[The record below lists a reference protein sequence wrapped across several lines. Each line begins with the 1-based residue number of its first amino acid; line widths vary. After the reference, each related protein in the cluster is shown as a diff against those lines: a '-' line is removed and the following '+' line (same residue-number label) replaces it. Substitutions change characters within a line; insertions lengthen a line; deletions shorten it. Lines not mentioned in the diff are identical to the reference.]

1 MLLKPDEIRE
11 RLQYLDH
18 ISLVGIKERGLHGVL
33 DHERQ
38 DGQFFSVDAD
48 IYLDMQPAG
57 RSDHLA
63 DTVDYSQ
70 VSSIIS
76 RIISGEPQDLLE
88 TVATQ
93 IAEETLALP
102 NVQAVR
108 ICVHKP
114 DAPLGVEK
122 EDVSVTIWRGL
133 DNLKSYLPEEVED
146 SQPDTEQLDLKEIT
160 AAAPSPNKEDIT
172 PFDQDNSDT
181 SNTDGAQA
189 ENDPAEQPS
198 KQGDSA
204 SGGLS
209 SPLEQV
215 PSAPRQAVIAL
226 GGNIGNVSE
235 TFRQVIS
242 QLSAASGVGIVEVSP
257 LVRTSA
263 VLAAGQKEQP
273 DYLNAVILVSTMLS
287 PLGLLDLL
295 QGIEDEH
302 GRKRTER
309 WAARTLD
316 LDIIDYQGVTSDD
329 ERLELPHPRA
339 AKRAFVLLPWS
350 LIAPTAQLAGAGE
363 VVVLADYAP
372 DRDGVKEIYPNWLG
386 SEHPQTEAGSGAL
399 PLPRWSALTRPPAA
413 PRVLDDARELHP
425 SAEIPQLDSEGAA
438 VSAEEAVTSSPLPPL
453 PPVSNDSPALP
464 TAVTSEPLPRLNT
477 EIPQPPVILDE
488 GIPARNASQA
498 AIAAAGMGEDS
509 VSNAPNP
516 PADWESS
523 TPVQE
528 VKKKSIWQ
536 RIKAFFIGEKTGSEQ
551 YLNELSPADESSLS
565 QDAAQPIWQ
574 SVSPSSAP
582 CQFSGDEQLS
592 SVPNSAT
599 TAESPEDIEENS
611 RENTVPAPLMEEDSR
626 LGNPAE
632 SAAQGGDIPA
642 KIAENENRESD
653 SDIEQVEEEPEYGSG
668 RHAGKLVTGPI
679 PTLENPPRPDSL
691 DITEQDL
698 SRADDNAPH
707 GTPKVERRSIL
718 RPTTTG
724 AIPIVKPE
732 NDATDQPTEFLDPAD
747 RG

>member
-1 MLLKPDEIRE
+1 MLLKPDEITE
-11 RLQYLDH
+11 RLQYFDH

-38 DGQFFSVDAD
+38 DGQLFSVDAD

-70 VSSIIS
+70 VSGIIS
-76 RIISGEPQDLLE
+76 RNISGEPQDLLE
-88 TVATQ
+88 KVAAQ

-133 DNLKSYLPEEVED
+133 DNLKPYLPEDVED
-146 SQPDTEQLDLKEIT
+146 SQPDTELLDLKEIS
-160 AAAPSPNKEDIT
+160 AAAPSPNQEDIT
-172 PFDQDNSDT
+172 PFDQNNSDT
-181 SNTDGAQA
+181 SNTDGTQE
-189 ENDPAEQPS
+189 ENDSAEQPS
-198 KQGDSA
+198 KQEDRA
-204 SGGLS
+204 SGGLD

-215 PSAPRQAVIAL
+215 PSSPRQAVIAL
-226 GGNIGNVSE
+226 GGNVGNVSD

-263 VLAAGQKEQP
+263 VLAAGQEEQP
-273 DYLNAVILVSTMLS
+273 DYLNAVIIVSTMLS

-363 VVVLADYAP
+363 VVVLADYAA

-425 SAEIPQLDSEGAA
+425 SAEIPQLDSEDAA
-438 VSAEEAVTSSPLPPL
+438 DSDKDAVTSSPLPPI
-453 PPVSNDSPALP
+453 PAVSNDSSALP
-464 TAVTSEPLPRLNT
+464 TPVSSEPLPRLNT
-477 EIPQPPVILDE
+477 EIPQQPVILDE
-488 GIPARNASQA
+488 GIPAKNAPQSD
-498 AIAAAGMGEDS
+498 IADISAGEDS
-509 VSNAPNP
+509 VSKAPNSP
-516 PADWESS
+516 DNWDNSS
-523 TPVQE
+523 PVQE

-551 YLNELSPADESSLS
+551 YLNELPPADESSLS

-592 SVPNSAT
+592 SVPNIT
-599 TAESPEDIEENS
+599 KPAECPEDLEENS
-611 RENTVPAPLMEEDSR
+611 WENAVPAPLMEEECR
-626 LGNPAE
+626 LENPAE
-632 SAAQGGDIPA
+632 SPVQGGGSQPKTVEDQ
-642 KIAENENRESD
+642 NREAGSD
-653 SDIEQVEEEPEYGSG
+653 TEQVEEGPEYGSG
-668 RHAGKLVTGPI
+668 RHAGRLVTGPI

-691 DITEQDL
+691 EITEQDL
-698 SRADDNAPH
+698 SRADDSDPH
-707 GTPKVERRSIL
+707 DTPTVERRSIL

-732 NDATDQPTEFLDPAD
+732 NDSTDQPTEFLDPAD

>member
-38 DGQFFSVDAD
+38 DGQLFSVDAD

-57 RSDHLA
+57 RSDQLA

-70 VSSIIS
+70 VSGIIS

-88 TVATQ
+88 KVATQ

-133 DNLKSYLPEEVED
+133 DNLKPYLPEDVED
-146 SQPDTEQLDLKEIT
+146 SQPDTELLDLKEIT
-160 AAAPSPNKEDIT
+160 AAAPSPNKEDNN
-172 PFDQDNSDT
+172 PFDQDNADT
-181 SNTDGAQA
+181 LNTDGAQA

-198 KQGDSA
+198 KHEDSA
-204 SGGLS
+204 SGGLDN
-209 SPLEQV
+209 PLEQV

-235 TFRQVIS
+235 TFRQAIS

-263 VLAAGQKEQP
+263 VLTAGQEEQP
-273 DYLNAVILVSTMLS
+273 DYLNAVIVVSTMLS

-425 SAEIPQLDSEGAA
+425 SAEIPQLDSEDAA
-438 VSAEEAVTSSPLPPL
+438 WAEEAVTSSPLPPI
-453 PPVSNDSPALP
+453 PAVSNDSPALP
-464 TAVTSEPLPRLNT
+464 TAVISEPLPRLNT
-477 EIPQPPVILDE
+477 EIPQQPVILDE

-516 PADWESS
+516 PDNWESS

-536 RIKAFFIGEKTGSEQ
+536 RIKAFFVGEKTGTEQ
-551 YLNELSPADESSLS
+551 YLNELSPAVESNLS
-565 QDAAQPIWQ
+565 PDAAQPIWQ
-574 SVSPSSAP
+574 SVSPSSTP

-599 TAESPEDIEENS
+599 PAKSPEDLEENS
-611 RENTVPAPLMEEDSR
+611 RGNTVPAPLMEEDSR
-626 LGNPAE
+626 LENPAE
-632 SAAQGGDIPA
+632 STAQGGDVPA
-642 KIAENENRESD
+642 KITENENRESD
-653 SDIEQVEEEPEYGSG
+653 TDTEQVTEEPEYGSG

-698 SRADDNAPH
+698 SRADDNASH
-707 GTPKVERRSIL
+707 DTPTVERRSIL

-732 NDATDQPTEFLDPAD
+732 TDTTDQPTEFLDPAD

>member
-38 DGQFFSVDAD
+38 DGQLFSVDAD

-70 VSSIIS
+70 VSGIIS

-88 TVATQ
+88 KVATQ
-93 IAEETLALP
+93 IADETLALP

-108 ICVHKP
+108 ISVHKP

-133 DNLKSYLPEEVED
+133 DNLKPYLPEEVED
-146 SQPDTEQLDLKEIT
+146 SQPDTELLDLKEIT
-160 AAAPSPNKEDIT
+160 AAAPSPNKEDNN

-181 SNTDGAQA
+181 SNTDGTQA
-189 ENDPAEQPS
+189 ENDSAEQRT
-198 KQGDSA
+198 KHEDGA
-204 SGGLS
+204 SGGLD
-209 SPLEQV
+209 SPLEQI

-226 GGNIGNVSE
+226 GGNIGNVSD

-263 VLAAGQKEQP
+263 VLTAGQEDQP
-273 DYLNAVILVSTMLS
+273 DYLNAVIIVSTMLS

-363 VVVLADYAP
+363 VVVLADYAA

-386 SEHPQTEAGSGAL
+386 SEHPQTEAGCGI
-399 PLPRWSALTRPPAA
+399 SALGCSSRASYKT
-413 PRVLDDARELHP
+413 L
-425 SAEIPQLDSEGAA
+425 GAA
-438 VSAEEAVTSSPLPPL
+438 GGRVSA
-453 PPVSNDSPALP
+453 D
-464 TAVTSEPLPRLNT
+464 
-477 EIPQPPVILDE
+477 
-488 GIPARNASQA
+488 
-498 AIAAAGMGEDS
+498 
-509 VSNAPNP
+509 
-516 PADWESS
+516 
-523 TPVQE
+523 
-528 VKKKSIWQ
+528 Q
-536 RIKAFFIGEKTGSEQ
+536 RGKG
-551 YLNELSPADESSLS
+551 
-565 QDAAQPIWQ
+565 
-574 SVSPSSAP
+574 SAP
-582 CQFSGDEQLS
+582 EPA
-592 SVPNSAT
+592 SV
-599 TAESPEDIEENS
+599 
-611 RENTVPAPLMEEDSR
+611 
-626 LGNPAE
+626 
-632 SAAQGGDIPA
+632 
-642 KIAENENRESD
+642 
-653 SDIEQVEEEPEYGSG
+653 
-668 RHAGKLVTGPI
+668 
-679 PTLENPPRPDSL
+679 
-691 DITEQDL
+691 
-698 SRADDNAPH
+698 
-707 GTPKVERRSIL
+707 
-718 RPTTTG
+718 
-724 AIPIVKPE
+724 
-732 NDATDQPTEFLDPAD
+732 
-747 RG
+747 

>member
-11 RLQYLDH
+11 CLQYLDH

-38 DGQFFSVDAD
+38 DGQLFSVDAD

-57 RSDHLA
+57 RSDQLA

-70 VSSIIS
+70 VSGIIS

-88 TVATQ
+88 KVATQ

-133 DNLKSYLPEEVED
+133 DNLKPYLPEDVED
-146 SQPDTEQLDLKEIT
+146 SQPDTELLDLKELT
-160 AAAPSPNKEDIT
+160 AAAPSQNKEDNNL
-172 PFDQDNSDT
+172 FDQDNSDT

-189 ENDPAEQPS
+189 ENDPAEQRT
-198 KQGDSA
+198 KHEDSA
-204 SGGLS
+204 SGGLD

-226 GGNIGNVSE
+226 GGNIGNVSD

-263 VLAAGQKEQP
+263 VLAAGQEEQP
-273 DYLNAVILVSTMLS
+273 DYLNAVIVVSTMLS

-425 SAEIPQLDSEGAA
+425 SAEIPQLDSEDAA
-438 VSAEEAVTSSPLPPL
+438 WAEEAVTSSPLPPI
-453 PPVSNDSPALP
+453 PAVSNDSPALP
-464 TAVTSEPLPRLNT
+464 TAVISEPLPRLNT
-477 EIPQPPVILDE
+477 EIPQQPVILDE
-488 GIPARNASQA
+488 GIPARNASQV

-516 PADWESS
+516 PDNWESS

-536 RIKAFFIGEKTGSEQ
+536 RIKAFFVGEKTGTEQ
-551 YLNELSPADESSLS
+551 YLNELSPAVESNLS
-565 QDAAQPIWQ
+565 PDAAQPIWQ
-574 SVSPSSAP
+574 SVSPSSTP

-599 TAESPEDIEENS
+599 PAKSPEDLEENS
-611 RENTVPAPLMEEDSR
+611 RGNTVPAPLMEEDSR
-626 LGNPAE
+626 LENPAE
-632 SAAQGGDIPA
+632 STAQGGDVPA
-642 KIAENENRESD
+642 KITENENRESD
-653 SDIEQVEEEPEYGSG
+653 TDTEQVTEEPEYGSG

-679 PTLENPPRPDSL
+679 PTLENPPRPGSL

-698 SRADDNAPH
+698 SRADDNASH
-707 GTPKVERRSIL
+707 DTPTVERRSIL

-724 AIPIVKPE
+724 AIPIVKAE
-732 NDATDQPTEFLDPAD
+732 NDTTDQPTEFLDPAD

>member
-1 MLLKPDEIRE
+1 MP
-11 RLQYLDH
+11 
-18 ISLVGIKERGLHGVL
+18 
-33 DHERQ
+33 
-38 DGQFFSVDAD
+38 
-48 IYLDMQPAG
+48 
-57 RSDHLA
+57 
-63 DTVDYSQ
+63 
-70 VSSIIS
+70 SS
-76 RIISGEPQDLLE
+76 
-88 TVATQ
+88 
-93 IAEETLALP
+93 
-102 NVQAVR
+102 
-108 ICVHKP
+108 
-114 DAPLGVEK
+114 
-122 EDVSVTIWRGL
+122 
-133 DNLKSYLPEEVED
+133 
-146 SQPDTEQLDLKEIT
+146 
-160 AAAPSPNKEDIT
+160 
-172 PFDQDNSDT
+172 
-181 SNTDGAQA
+181 
-189 ENDPAEQPS
+189 
-198 KQGDSA
+198 
-204 SGGLS
+204 
-209 SPLEQV
+209 
-215 PSAPRQAVIAL
+215 PRQAVIAL
-226 GGNIGNVSE
+226 GGNIGNVSD

-263 VLAAGQKEQP
+263 VLAAGQEEQP
-273 DYLNAVILVSTMLS
+273 DYLNAVIIVSTMLS

-363 VVVLADYAP
+363 VVVLADYAA

-425 SAEIPQLDSEGAA
+425 SAEIPQLDSEDAA
-438 VSAEEAVTSSPLPPL
+438 DSDKDAVTSSPLPPI
-453 PPVSNDSPALP
+453 PAVSNDSSALP
-464 TAVTSEPLPRLNT
+464 TPVSSEPLPRLNT
-477 EIPQPPVILDE
+477 EIPQQPVILDE
-488 GIPARNASQA
+488 GIPAKNAPQA
-498 AIAAAGMGEDS
+498 DIADISAGEDS
-509 VSNAPNP
+509 VSKAPNP
-516 PADWESS
+516 PDNWDNSS
-523 TPVQE
+523 PVQE

-536 RIKAFFIGEKTGSEQ
+536 RIKAFFIGEKNGSEQ

-592 SVPNSAT
+592 SVPNIT
-599 TAESPEDIEENS
+599 KPAECPEDLEENS
-611 RENTVPAPLMEEDSR
+611 WENAVPAPLMEEECR
-626 LGNPAE
+626 LENPAE
-632 SAAQGGDIPA
+632 SPVQGGDSQP
-642 KIAENENRESD
+642 KTVEDQNREAGSD
-653 SDIEQVEEEPEYGSG
+653 TEQVEEGPEYGSG
-668 RHAGKLVTGPI
+668 RHAGRLVTGPI

-691 DITEQDL
+691 EITEQDL
-698 SRADDNAPH
+698 SRADDSDPH
-707 GTPKVERRSIL
+707 DTPTVERRSIL

-732 NDATDQPTEFLDPAD
+732 NDSTDQPTEFLDPAD

>member
-38 DGQFFSVDAD
+38 DGQLFSVDAD

-70 VSSIIS
+70 VSGIIS

-88 TVATQ
+88 KVATQ

-133 DNLKSYLPEEVED
+133 DNIKPYLSEEVED
-146 SQPDTEQLDLKEIT
+146 SQPDTELLDLKEIT
-160 AAAPSPNKEDIT
+160 AAAPSPNKEDNN
-172 PFDQDNSDT
+172 PFDQDNSYT
-181 SNTDGAQA
+181 LNTDGTQA
-189 ENDPAEQPS
+189 ENDSAEQRT
-198 KQGDSA
+198 KQEDSA
-204 SGGLS
+204 SGGLD
-209 SPLEQV
+209 SPLEQI

-226 GGNIGNVSE
+226 GGNIGNVSD

-263 VLAAGQKEQP
+263 VLAAGQEEQP
-273 DYLNAVILVSTMLS
+273 DYLNAVIVVSTMLS

-425 SAEIPQLDSEGAA
+425 SAEIPQLDSEDAA
-438 VSAEEAVTSSPLPPL
+438 ASAKEAVTSSPLPPI
-453 PPVSNDSPALP
+453 PAVSNDSPALP
-464 TAVTSEPLPRLNT
+464 TPVSSEPLPRLNT
-477 EIPQPPVILDE
+477 EIPQQPVILDE
-488 GIPARNASQA
+488 GIPAKNAPQSD
-498 AIAAAGMGEDS
+498 IADTSAGEDL
-509 VSNAPNP
+509 VAKAPNP
-516 PADWESS
+516 PDNWDNSS
-523 TPVQE
+523 PVQE

-536 RIKAFFIGEKTGSEQ
+536 RIKAFFVGEKTGSEQ
-551 YLNELSPADESSLS
+551 YLNELSPAVESNLS

-582 CQFSGDEQLS
+582 CQFSDDEQLS

-599 TAESPEDIEENS
+599 PVESPEDLEENS
-611 RENTVPAPLMEEDSR
+611 RGNTVPAPLMEEDSR
-626 LGNPAE
+626 LENPAE
-632 SAAQGGDIPA
+632 STAQDGDIQA

-653 SDIEQVEEEPEYGSG
+653 TDTEQVTEEPEYGSG

-691 DITEQDL
+691 EITEQDL
-698 SRADDNAPH
+698 SRADDNASH
-707 GTPKVERRSIL
+707 DTPTVERRSIL

-732 NDATDQPTEFLDPAD
+732 TDTTDQPTEFLDPAD

>member
-38 DGQFFSVDAD
+38 DGQLFSVDAD

-57 RSDHLA
+57 RSDQLA

-70 VSSIIS
+70 VSGIIS

-88 TVATQ
+88 KVATQ

-133 DNLKSYLPEEVED
+133 DNLKPYLPEDVED
-146 SQPDTEQLDLKEIT
+146 SQPDTELLDLKEIT
-160 AAAPSPNKEDIT
+160 AAAPSPNKEDNN
-172 PFDQDNSDT
+172 PFDQDNADT
-181 SNTDGAQA
+181 LNTDGIQE
-189 ENDPAEQPS
+189 ENDSAEQPS
-198 KQGDSA
+198 KQEDSA
-204 SGGLS
+204 SEGLD

-235 TFRQVIS
+235 TFRQAIS

-263 VLAAGQKEQP
+263 VLAAGQEEQP
-273 DYLNAVILVSTMLS
+273 DYLNAVIVVSTMLS

-425 SAEIPQLDSEGAA
+425 SAEIPQLDSEDAA
-438 VSAEEAVTSSPLPPL
+438 WAEEAVTSSPLPPI
-453 PPVSNDSPALP
+453 PAVSNDSPALP

-477 EIPQPPVILDE
+477 EIPQQPVILDE
-488 GIPARNASQA
+488 GIPARNASQV

-516 PADWESS
+516 PDNWESS

-536 RIKAFFIGEKTGSEQ
+536 RIKAFFVGEKTGTEQ
-551 YLNELSPADESSLS
+551 YLNELSPAVESNLS
-565 QDAAQPIWQ
+565 PDAAQPIWQ
-574 SVSPSSAP
+574 SVSPSSTP

-599 TAESPEDIEENS
+599 PAKSPEDLEENS
-611 RENTVPAPLMEEDSR
+611 RGNTVPAPLMEEDSR
-626 LGNPAE
+626 LENPAE
-632 SAAQGGDIPA
+632 STAQGGDVPA
-642 KIAENENRESD
+642 KITENENRESD
-653 SDIEQVEEEPEYGSG
+653 TDTEQVTEEPEYGSG

-698 SRADDNAPH
+698 SRADDNASH
-707 GTPKVERRSIL
+707 DTPTVERRSIL

-732 NDATDQPTEFLDPAD
+732 TDTTDQPTEFLDPAD

>member
-1 MLLKPDEIRE
+1 MLLKPDEITE
-11 RLQYLDH
+11 RLQYFDH

-38 DGQFFSVDAD
+38 DGQLFSVDAD

-57 RSDHLA
+57 RSDDLA

-70 VSSIIS
+70 VSGIIS

-88 TVATQ
+88 KVAAQ

-108 ICVHKP
+108 VCVHKP

-122 EDVSVTIWRGL
+122 EDVSVNIWRGL
-133 DNLKSYLPEEVED
+133 DNFKTYLPEEVED
-146 SQPDTEQLDLKEIT
+146 SQPDTELLDLKEIS
-160 AAAPSPNKEDIT
+160 AAAPSPNQEDII
-172 PFDQDNSDT
+172 PFDQNNSDT

-189 ENDPAEQPS
+189 ENDPAEQRT
-198 KQGDSA
+198 KHEDSA
-204 SGGLS
+204 SGGLD

-226 GGNIGNVSE
+226 GGNIGNVSD

-263 VLAAGQKEQP
+263 VLAAGQEEQP
-273 DYLNAVILVSTMLS
+273 DYLNAVIVVSTMLS

-316 LDIIDYQGVTSDD
+316 LDIIDYQGVISDD

-399 PLPRWSALTRPPAA
+399 PLPRWSALTRPPAT

-425 SAEIPQLDSEGAA
+425 SAEIPQLDSEDAA
-438 VSAEEAVTSSPLPPL
+438 WAEEAVTSSPLPPI
-453 PPVSNDSPALP
+453 PAVSNDSPALP
-464 TAVTSEPLPRLNT
+464 TAVASEPLPRLNT
-477 EIPQPPVILDE
+477 EIPQQPVILDE

-516 PADWESS
+516 PDNWESS

-536 RIKAFFIGEKTGSEQ
+536 RIKAFFVGEKTGTEQ
-551 YLNELSPADESSLS
+551 YLNELSPAVESNLS
-565 QDAAQPIWQ
+565 PDAAQPIWQ
-574 SVSPSSAP
+574 SVSPSSTP

-599 TAESPEDIEENS
+599 PAKSPEDLEENS
-611 RENTVPAPLMEEDSR
+611 RGNTVPAPLMEEDSR
-626 LGNPAE
+626 LENPAE
-632 SAAQGGDIPA
+632 STAQGGDVPA
-642 KIAENENRESD
+642 KITENENRESD
-653 SDIEQVEEEPEYGSG
+653 TDTEQVTEEPEYGSG

-698 SRADDNAPH
+698 SRADDNASH
-707 GTPKVERRSIL
+707 DTPTVERRSIL

-732 NDATDQPTEFLDPAD
+732 TDTTDQPTEFLDPAD

>member
-1 MLLKPDEIRE
+1 MLLKPDEITE
-11 RLQYLDH
+11 RLQYFDH

-38 DGQFFSVDAD
+38 DGQLFSVDAD

-57 RSDHLA
+57 CSDDLA

-70 VSSIIS
+70 VSGIIS

-88 TVATQ
+88 KVAAQ

-133 DNLKSYLPEEVED
+133 DNFKPYLPEEVED
-146 SQPDTEQLDLKEIT
+146 SQPDTELLDLKEIS
-160 AAAPSPNKEDIT
+160 AAAPSPNQEDII
-172 PFDQDNSDT
+172 PFDQNNSDT
-181 SNTDGAQA
+181 SNTDGTQE
-189 ENDPAEQPS
+189 ENDSAEQPS
-198 KQGDSA
+198 KQEDRTG
-204 SGGLS
+204 GGLD

-215 PSAPRQAVIAL
+215 PSSPRQAVIAL
-226 GGNIGNVSE
+226 GGNIGNVSD

-263 VLAAGQKEQP
+263 VLAAGQEEQP
-273 DYLNAVILVSTMLS
+273 DYLNAVIIVSTMLS

-363 VVVLADYAP
+363 VVVLADYAA

-425 SAEIPQLDSEGAA
+425 SAEIPQLDSEDAA
-438 VSAEEAVTSSPLPPL
+438 DSDKDAVTSSPLPPI
-453 PPVSNDSPALP
+453 PAVSNDSSALP
-464 TAVTSEPLPRLNT
+464 TPVSSEPLPRLNT
-477 EIPQPPVILDE
+477 EIPQQPVILDE
-488 GIPARNASQA
+488 GIPAKNAPQA
-498 AIAAAGMGEDS
+498 DIADISAGEDS
-509 VSNAPNP
+509 VSKAPNP
-516 PADWESS
+516 PDNWDNSS
-523 TPVQE
+523 PVQE

-536 RIKAFFIGEKTGSEQ
+536 RIKAFFIGEKNGSEQ

-592 SVPNSAT
+592 SVPNSAKP
-599 TAESPEDIEENS
+599 AECPEDLEGNSWENS
-611 RENTVPAPLMEEDSR
+611 VPAPLMEEECR
-626 LGNPAE
+626 LENPAE
-632 SAAQGGDIPA
+632 SAVQGGDSQP
-642 KIAENENRESD
+642 KTVEDQNREAGSD
-653 SDIEQVEEEPEYGSG
+653 TEQVEEEAEYGSG
-668 RHAGKLVTGPI
+668 RHAGRLVTGPI

-691 DITEQDL
+691 EITEQDL
-698 SRADDNAPH
+698 SRADDSDPH
-707 GTPKVERRSIL
+707 DTPTVERRSIL

-732 NDATDQPTEFLDPAD
+732 TDSTDQPTEFLDPAD

>member
-1 MLLKPDEIRE
+1 MLLKPDEITE
-11 RLQYLDH
+11 RLQYFDH

-38 DGQFFSVDAD
+38 DGQLFSVDAD
-48 IYLDMQPAG
+48 IYLDMKPAG
-57 RSDHLA
+57 RSDDLA

-70 VSSIIS
+70 VSGIIS

-88 TVATQ
+88 KVAAQ

-108 ICVHKP
+108 VCVHKP

-122 EDVSVTIWRGL
+122 EDVSVNIWRGL
-133 DNLKSYLPEEVED
+133 DNFKTYLPEEVED
-146 SQPDTEQLDLKEIT
+146 SQPDTELLDLKEIS
-160 AAAPSPNKEDIT
+160 AAAPSPNQEDII
-172 PFDQDNSDT
+172 PFDQNNSDT

-189 ENDPAEQPS
+189 ENDPAEQRT
-198 KQGDSA
+198 KHEDSA
-204 SGGLS
+204 SGGLD

-226 GGNIGNVSE
+226 GGNIGNVSD

-263 VLAAGQKEQP
+263 VLAAGQEEQP
-273 DYLNAVILVSTMLS
+273 DYLNAVIVVSTMLS

-316 LDIIDYQGVTSDD
+316 LDIIDYQGVISDD

-399 PLPRWSALTRPPAA
+399 PLPRWSALTRPPAT

-425 SAEIPQLDSEGAA
+425 SAEIPQLDSEDAA
-438 VSAEEAVTSSPLPPL
+438 WAEEAVTSSPLPPI
-453 PPVSNDSPALP
+453 PAVSNDSPALP
-464 TAVTSEPLPRLNT
+464 TAVASEPLPRLNT
-477 EIPQPPVILDE
+477 EIPQQPVILDE

-516 PADWESS
+516 PDNWESS

-536 RIKAFFIGEKTGSEQ
+536 RIKAFFVGEKTGTEQ
-551 YLNELSPADESSLS
+551 YLNELSPAVESNLS
-565 QDAAQPIWQ
+565 PDAAQPIWQ

-592 SVPNSAT
+592 SVPNIT
-599 TAESPEDIEENS
+599 KPAECPEDLEENS
-611 RENTVPAPLMEEDSR
+611 WENTVPAPLMEEDCR
-626 LGNPAE
+626 LENPAE
-632 SAAQGGDIPA
+632 SAVHGGDSQPKA
-642 KIAENENRESD
+642 AENQNREAGSD
-653 SDIEQVEEEPEYGSG
+653 TEQVEEEPEYGSG
-668 RHAGKLVTGPI
+668 RHAGRLVTGPI

-691 DITEQDL
+691 EITEQDL
-698 SRADDNAPH
+698 SRADDSDPH
-707 GTPKVERRSIL
+707 DTPTVERRSIL

-732 NDATDQPTEFLDPAD
+732 NDSTDQPTEFLDPAD